1 MTVCPCCG
9 FKFEGDLQIDGCA
22 SCGARAVGPPLS
34 RPARELPSYGR
45 ALFVGVMGG
54 VMLVTFLVSTIV
66 AIFERAPVSLRFWSI
81 MGAAETA
88 AWRLKWIAIPATII
102 ALWVGSLIC
111 RSIRRNP
118 KRFIWSRVAHSGLWA
133 SMTVAVL
140 IATLIGITVPERLRQ
155 IELRQEAAIYAQG
168 YTIQRAFLD
177 YRARYGTLPSTLDEL
192 RRLPDS
198 DNSIADA
205 LAGIEATAY
214 SPGADLAA
222 LPKKKSRT
230 PRGGIALRN
239 ASMRSTDD
247 ASEGGLSFT
256 RYEMRLPGPDNKLG
270 TEDDWTMR
278 DGVIIKPVKVEEQV
292 EASDA
297 TRRQP

>member
-9 FKFEGDLQIDGCA
+9 FKFEGDLQINGCA

-45 ALFVGVMGG
+45 ALLVGVMGG
-54 VMLVTFLVSTIV
+54 VMLITFLVSTIV
-66 AIFERAPVSLRFWSI
+66 AIFERAPVSLGFWSI

-133 SMTVAVL
+133 SITVAVL
-140 IATLIGITVPERLRQ
+140 IATLIGITVPARLHQ

-168 YTIQRAFLD
+168 YTIQRALLD

-198 DNSIADA
+198 DNSIAAA
-205 LAGIEATAY
+205 LAGIEANAY

-230 PRGGIALRN
+230 PRSGVALRN

-247 ASEGGLSFT
+247 VPEGGLSFT

-278 DGVIIKPVKVEEQV
+278 DGLIIKPIKAEEQV
-292 EASDA
+292 EASD
-297 TRRQP
+297 TPRRQP